1 MPAFKLLRTALLA
14 VLLALP
20 VAAGAQNPG
29 FYVSFSGESSKSSQ
43 PITNVYALS
52 TSGKTLSTT
61 VLDPSQTYLELR
73 GMAFGP
79 DGKLYVCQAQKSHS
93 AILQLSATTSSGGY
107 TRSFLGQYAT
117 PQSSSGLV
125 HPYQPAFDGN
135 GNLYVTSQDTNVA
148 TAFYGP
154 ASQQAGQAMPNS
166 PFLQQSYPS
175 GTFNPGT
182 FVPAYSAD
190 KKVPKFTPVPTSQG
204 GLTFASSGSSTH
216 SVRGLA
222 FDNAGH
228 LFVADEGKNRIGVYD
243 ATSGAFLGAITQS
256 SNHSINDPVAL
267 FFNAANSTLY
277 IGSPGNQRLFTYD
290 VTNVAKKNFQAN
302 VLIHDS
308 KLDKLSGI
316 TVDAGGN
323 IYTCS
328 RKNNKIYKW
337 SPNGKSPSDFAGPF
351 SDNPEQIIAVAN
363 VGG

>member
-1 MPAFKLLRTALLA
+1 MPAFKLLRAVLLA

-20 VAAGAQNPG
+20 AAVGAQQPG
-29 FYVSFSGESSKSSQ
+29 FYVSFSGETSKSKQ

-52 TSGKTLSTT
+52 ASGQTLSTT

-73 GMAFGP
+73 GLVFGP
-79 DGKLYVCQAQKSHS
+79 DGKLYVSQAQKKHS

-107 TRSFLGQYAT
+107 MRSFLGQYAT
-117 PQSSSGLV
+117 SQSSSGLV
-125 HPYQPAFDGN
+125 HPYQPAFGSD

-154 ASQQAGQAMPNS
+154 SASQPGQAMPNS
-166 PFLQQSYPS
+166 PFLQKSYPS
-175 GTFNPGT
+175 GTFHPGT
-182 FVPAYSAD
+182 FVPAHSAY
-190 KKVPKFTPVPTSQG
+190 KKVPTPVPTSQG
-204 GLTFASSGSSTH
+204 GLTFISVGSSTH

-256 SNHSINDPVAL
+256 SKHSIQDPVAL

-290 VTNVAKKNFQAN
+290 VTHVAKGDFKAN

-308 KLDKLSGI
+308 KRLDKLSGI
-316 TVDAGGN
+316 TVDASGN

-328 RKNNKIYKW
+328 RKNNMIYKW
-337 SPNGKSPSDFAGPF
+337 SPKGDSPSDFAGPF